1 MAKDISKLPVR
12 YQAEPQYTIDDLYFS
27 VFNERRKFDEEGNV
41 YYVPLDKNTA
51 PTGVKVF
58 DNFLNYLNEGRSGV
72 NVFCH
77 MAGVSIKDFRGLCMI
92 LTGMNP
98 VIFQMRWTEHAVLE
112 LLRYS
117 NLSLEEVTKLSG
129 AGSQKNM
136 CETWT
141 RASGYSPWYYR
152 YNEREKGDVG
162 KYRV

>member
-1 MAKDISKLPVR
+1 M
-12 YQAEPQYTIDDLYFS
+12 
-27 VFNERRKFDEEGNV
+27 FNERRKFDEEGNV
-41 YYVPLDKNTA
+41 YYIPLDKNTA

-136 CETWT
+136 CETCR

-162 KYRV
+162 KYRVWYLDEEWKMKDESWGMDVLLLRD